1 MEVFLALQRP
11 TVLIQFPTGWQLGPT
26 IPTARCRPWKTTISE
41 PCSAWANENEAWLN
55 IRVMGPKVWNLSVS
69 RSSCLPW
76 PQWSQAP
83 GWNLCPTI
91 HTKSL
96 FLAFGHAFHFIFKLP
111 ILNSGPFAWDPNNYL
126 PLVSLMWLD
135 PRWGSGSIWI
145 CSPRN
150 KLPLPDYNFL
160 LSPDTSMAL
169 SLLIILRASVTLMVV
184 CLRLELLPL
193 EHWNMDF
200 WPQSMGVSPT
210 AMLISLR
217 DIMRE

>member
-1 MEVFLALQRP
+1 MV
-11 TVLIQFPTGWQLGPT
+11 
-26 IPTARCRPWKTTISE
+26 
-41 PCSAWANENEAWLN
+41 
-55 IRVMGPKVWNLSVS
+55 PKVWNLSVS

-111 ILNSGPFAWDPNNYL
+111 ILNSGPFAWDPNNCL

-150 KLPLPDYNFL
+150 KLG
-160 LSPDTSMAL
+160 DTKRGSRFHNHKEL
-169 SLLIILRASVTLMVV
+169 NSASNSNEQETDS
-184 CLRLELLPL
+184 PL
-193 EHWNMDF
+193 EPPGRNRVFQHLDF
-200 WPQSMGVSPT
+200 HLVKSVLDFLPT
-210 AMLISLR
+210 EL
-217 DIMRE
+217 